1 MGSELYLCATPIGN
15 LDDMTFRAVQ
25 ILKGVDFIAAEDTRH
40 TRKLLTH
47 FDIHTPLIHYD
58 ENNKSAVGK
67 KIIERL
73 LNGESAACVTD
84 AGTPAISDPGADL
97 VRLAIDNNIKIIPIP
112 GACAAINALI
122 ASGLDTN
129 QFTFVGFL
137 PNKNFADRLKA
148 LKDRRETLIFYEAP
162 HRLNKT
168 LEKLF
173 EAFGARRVVLARE
186 LAKIHEEFIR
196 GRLGSI
202 VVDDP
207 RGEFVIVV
215 EGADDE
221 PPVKDFIDSDVLT
234 IYNRLI
240 KDGVERRE
248 AMRLTAKQF
257 GLSRREVYQLTL
269 KEFESQ

>member
-1 MGSELYLCATPIGN
+1 MGCELFLCATPIGN
-15 LDDMTFRAVQ
+15 LDDMTFRAVET
-25 ILKGVDFIAAEDTRH
+25 LKSVDFIAAEDTRH

-58 ENNKSAVGK
+58 ENNKSTVGR

-73 LNGESAACVTD
+73 IGGESAACVTD

-97 VRLAIDNNIKIIPIP
+97 VRLALEHNIKVVPIP

-122 ASGLDTN
+122 ASGLETGS
-129 QFTFVGFL
+129 FIFVGFL
-137 PNKNFADRLKA
+137 PNKNFSDRLQS

-162 HRLNKT
+162 HRLSRT

-173 EAFGARRVVLARE
+173 EAFGARRVTLARE
-186 LAKIHEEFIR
+186 LTKIHEEFIR

-202 VVDDP
+202 AIDAP

-215 EGADDE
+215 EGAGE
-221 PPVKDFIDSDVLT
+221 PTVEEIIDSDVLMF
-234 IYNRLI
+234 YNRLI
-240 KDGVERRE
+240 DDGVERKD
-248 AMRLTAKQF
+248 AMRRTAKQF
-257 GLSRREVYQLTL
+257 GLSRRDVYQLTV
-269 KEFESQ
+269 KETESP